1 MNLGDM
7 NDQSLRRETRR
18 HFFRDCG
25 LGIGKIACASLLAG
39 EMGQAALA
47 AETDAVNPTAA
58 RKPHFPARAKRVIY
72 LFMAGAPSQ
81 LELFDHKPK
90 LAELEGKPIPPSVI
104 KGQRYAFIQ
113 PDAAVLG
120 PRFRFAKHG
129 KAGLEISEMLPHL
142 SKVVDEIAMVRS
154 VHTDLFNHS
163 PAQLFVNTGSGIPGR
178 PSMGSWLSY
187 GIGSAANDLPSFVVL
202 KSGGSLSGGASM
214 WSSGFLP
221 SVHQGVPFRG
231 QGDPILHVANPAGYD
246 MQSQRESL
254 DLIQQLNRRQL
265 AAVGDPE
272 IATRINAYE
281 MAFRMQSRAPEL
293 MDLSQEDQATL
304 DRYGVKRDKPA
315 ASFAHNCLLARRLA
329 ERGVRF
335 IQVYHSGWDHHS
347 NVEGGVRSQCKQT
360 DQASAALLGDLK
372 DRGML
377 DDTLVVW
384 GGEFGRTPMVETSGA
399 LGRSKGRDHHPQA
412 FTVWLA
418 GGGIRPGVSLG
429 ATDELG
435 FHVTERP
442 VHVHELQAT
451 VLHCL
456 GIDHRRLAF
465 KYRGLD
471 FRLTGV
477 EDQEPIKEILL

>member
-1 MNLGDM
+1 MNYEQLLG
-7 NDQSLRRETRR
+7 STRR

-25 LGIGKIACASLLAG
+25 LGIGKIACASLLASDLAG
-39 EMGQAALA
+39 SRQLA
-47 AETDAVNPTAA
+47 AEEGENPTAPK
-58 RKPHFPARAKRVIY
+58 KPHFSPRAKRVIY

-81 LELFDHKPK
+81 LELFDNKPK
-90 LAELEGKPIPPSVI
+90 LAELEGKPIPPSVV

-113 PDAAVLG
+113 PNAAVLG
-120 PRFRFAKHG
+120 PRFGFARHG
-129 KAGLEISEMLPHL
+129 KSGAEISEMLPHL
-142 SKVVDEIAMVRS
+142 SKVVDELAIVRS

-187 GIGSAANDLPSFVVL
+187 GIGSEANDLPSFVVL
-202 KSGGSLSGGASM
+202 KSGGSVSGGASM

-221 SVHQGVPFRG
+221 SVHQGVPFRS
-231 QGDPILHVANPAGYD
+231 QGDPILHVANPGGYD
-246 MQSQRESL
+246 KQSQRDSL
-254 DLIQQLNRRQL
+254 DLIRKLNQRQL
-265 AAVGDPE
+265 ADVGDPE
-272 IATRINAYE
+272 IAARINAYE
-281 MAFRMQSRAPEL
+281 MAYRMQSRAPEL

-304 DRYGVKRDKPA
+304 DRYGVNRDKPA
-315 ASFAHNCLLARRLA
+315 GSFANNCLLARRLA

-347 NVEGGVRSQCKQT
+347 NVEGGVRGQCQQT
-360 DQASAALLGDLK
+360 DQASAALISDLK

-377 DDTLVVW
+377 EDTLVVW
-384 GGEFGRTPMVETSGA
+384 GGEFGRTPMVEASAA

-412 FTVWLA
+412 FSVWLA
-418 GGGIRPGVSLG
+418 GGGIRAGVSLG

-456 GIDHRRLAF
+456 GIDHRRLSF

-477 EDQEPIKEILL
+477 EEQQPVKELLL

>member
-1 MNLGDM
+1 MKQDL
-7 NDQSLRRETRR
+7 LREQTRR
-18 HFFRDCG
+18 HFFQDCG
-25 LGIGKIACASLLAG
+25 LGIGKIACASLLASDLSRPLG
-39 EMGQAALA
+39 LSADEATNPLA
-47 AETDAVNPTAA
+47 AKA
-58 RKPHFPARAKRVIY
+58 PHFTPRAKRVIS

-81 LELFDHKPK
+81 LELFDYKPK
-90 LAELEGKPIPPSVI
+90 LAELEGKPLPPSVI

-120 PRFRFAKHG
+120 PRFRFAKQG
-129 KAGLEISEMLPHL
+129 KSGAEISEMLPHL
-142 SKVVDEIAMVRS
+142 SKVVDELAIVRS

-163 PAQLFVNTGSGIPGR
+163 PAQLFLNTGSGIPGR

-187 GIGSAANDLPSFVVL
+187 GIGSEANDLPSFVVL
-202 KSGGSLSGGASM
+202 QSGGKVSGGASM

-221 SVHQGVPFRG
+221 SVHQGVPFRR

-246 MQSQRESL
+246 MQSQRDSL
-254 DLIQQLNRRQL
+254 NLIRQLNQRQL
-265 AAVGDPE
+265 TTVGDPE

-281 MAFRMQSRAPEL
+281 MAYRMQSRAPEL

-304 DRYGVKRDKPA
+304 DRYGVNRDKPA
-315 ASFAHNCLLARRLA
+315 ASFANNCLLARRLA

-335 IQVYHSGWDHHS
+335 IQLYHSGWDHHS
-347 NVEGGVRSQCKQT
+347 NVEGGVRGQCKQT
-360 DQASAALLGDLK
+360 DQASAALISDLK

-384 GGEFGRTPMVETSGA
+384 GGEFGRTPMIETSAA

-412 FTVWLA
+412 FSVWLA

-442 VHVHELQAT
+442 VHVSELQAT

-456 GIDHRRLAF
+456 GIDHRRLSF

-477 EDQEPIKEILL
+477 EERHPVKEILQ

>member
-1 MNLGDM
+1 
-7 NDQSLRRETRR
+7 
-18 HFFRDCG
+18 
-25 LGIGKIACASLLAG
+25 
-39 EMGQAALA
+39 
-47 AETDAVNPTAA
+47 
-58 RKPHFPARAKRVIY
+58 
-72 LFMAGAPSQ
+72 
-81 LELFDHKPK
+81 
-90 LAELEGKPIPPSVI
+90 
-104 KGQRYAFIQ
+104 
-113 PDAAVLG
+113 
-120 PRFRFAKHG
+120 
-129 KAGLEISEMLPHL
+129 
-142 SKVVDEIAMVRS
+142 
-154 VHTDLFNHS
+154 
-163 PAQLFVNTGSGIPGR
+163 
-178 PSMGSWLSY
+178 
-187 GIGSAANDLPSFVVL
+187 
-202 KSGGSLSGGASM
+202 
-214 WSSGFLP
+214 
-221 SVHQGVPFRG
+221 
-231 QGDPILHVANPAGYD
+231 
-246 MQSQRESL
+246 
-254 DLIQQLNRRQL
+254 
-265 AAVGDPE
+265 
-272 IATRINAYE
+272 
-281 MAFRMQSRAPEL
+281 APEL

-384 GGEFGRTPMVETSGA
+384 GGEFGRTPMVESSGA

-435 FHVTERP
+435 FHVTDRP